1 MFPNFIMYNPG
12 KYREISGGKR
22 EASSE
27 AGIDELTG
35 AEVNA
40 VFSEKK
46 NRQNQKKTDQPPKP
60 QALRRQKLSEVAFFS
75 CRNQIKGKKEQCS
88 EGEDVE
94 FQMNKAEGIDVFIEQ
109 NPGIPAREHA
119 VQEVDCIR
127 KRACAEEDPGKRC
140 QKKGPQNSS
149 EPKAEGVLPDAGPDA
164 ELSAKWLQEVSE
176 DLIQPVKASP
186 DDEGLGGSVPDA
198 ADEEGDHDVAVFADA

>member
-1 MFPNFIMYNPG
+1 MLYNPG

-27 AGIDELTG
+27 AGVDELTG

-46 NRQNQKKTDQPPKP
+46 NGQNQKKTDQPSKP
-60 QALRRQKLSEVAFFS
+60 QALRRQKLSEVALFP
-75 CRNQIKGKKEQCS
+75 CGNQIKGKKKQRS

-94 FQMNKAEGIDVFIEQ
+94 FQMGKTEGIDVFIEQ

-119 VQEVDCIR
+119 VQEEECIR

-140 QKKGPQNSS
+140 QKEGPQNSS
-149 EPKAEGVLPDAGPDA
+149 EPEAEGVLLQAGLDA
-164 ELSAKWLQEVSE
+164 ESPSKRLQEVTE
-176 DLIQPVKASP
+176 NLIQPVKASP
-186 DDEGLGGSVPDA
+186 DDKGPGGSVPDA